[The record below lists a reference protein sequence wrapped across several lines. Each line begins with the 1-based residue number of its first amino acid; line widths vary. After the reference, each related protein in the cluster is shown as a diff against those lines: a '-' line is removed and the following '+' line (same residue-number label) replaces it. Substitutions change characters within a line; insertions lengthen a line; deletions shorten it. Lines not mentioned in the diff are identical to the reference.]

1 MVASIC
7 IIAAEQ
13 STISK
18 IIALLD
24 KQTYRTTC
32 FTGKSSLELFL
43 AQAPETVD
51 LLILD
56 GELYREDNTTSPDK
70 ITPETTP
77 VLFLTGPDNPFAK
90 ATHRLKR
97 GWYDFI
103 DPESDLQF
111 LEARVSVLLKV
122 QALQKRLDRAA
133 SDNSFVADMSHDL
146 RNPLH
151 GVLSYAKFGIK
162 KGESGQLTAEKSRH
176 YYQNIKTSGN
186 RLSEMLEDL
195 IFLAKLNVGRIQFD
209 ICRRDLGTVTL
220 GVISTF
226 SKAIEES
233 QLSIAFDEPTN
244 PVQGHFDSRQISSV
258 IHRFVSSCLQSAE
271 APISLSLAAESLD
284 PASTTYLI
292 LNQPAIRF
300 SLQQQEAGIS
310 DQRLNDIQT
319 IFSQGGRLKSG
330 LGQIG
335 LNFAVCQR
343 IIARHG
349 GHIQI
354 DSDGDNSII
363 LEFILPIKQPSS

>member
-13 STISK
+13 STVSK

-24 KQTYRTTC
+24 KQAYRTTC
-32 FTGKSSLELFL
+32 LTGKSALALFL
-43 AQAPETVD
+43 EQSPETVD

-56 GELYREDNTTSPDK
+56 CDLFTENSAAPPNK

-77 VLFLTGPDNPFAK
+77 VLFLKGPDTPANSV
-90 ATHRLKR
+90 THGLKS

-103 DPESDLQF
+103 DPKSDLQC
-111 LEARVSVLLKV
+111 LEARISVLLKV
-122 QALQKRLDRAA
+122 RILQKRLDRAA

-162 KGESGQLTAEKSRH
+162 KGESGQLTDEKSRH

-186 RLSEMLEDL
+186 RLLEMIEDL
-195 IFLAKLNVGRIQFD
+195 IFLAKLNIDRIQFD
-209 ICRRDLGTVTL
+209 IIQRDLGTVTL

-226 SKAIEES
+226 SKMIEEG
-233 QLSIAFDEPTN
+233 QLSIAHNEPTT
-244 PVQGHFDSRQISSV
+244 PVQGHFDSRQISNV
-258 IHRFVSSCLQSAE
+258 IHRFVNSCLQSSE
-271 APISLSLAAESLD
+271 APISLSLAVETLD
-284 PASTTYLI
+284 PASATYAI

-300 SLQQQEAGIS
+300 SLHQQKAGFS
-310 DQRLNDIQT
+310 GKRLDDIKTLFNQD
-319 IFSQGGRLKSG
+319 GRVKSG

-335 LNFAVCQR
+335 FNFAVCQR

-354 DSDGDNSII
+354 DSDGDSDII
-363 LEFILPIKQPSS
+363 LEFILPIEQPSG

>member
-1 MVASIC
+1 MVASIS
-7 IIAAEQ
+7 IIAAKQ
-13 STISK
+13 STVSAL
-18 IIALLD
+18 IALLD
-24 KQTYRTTC
+24 KQVYRTTC
-32 FTGKSSLELFL
+32 FAGKSALALFL
-43 AQAPETVD
+43 KQPPETVD

-56 GELYREDNTTSPDK
+56 GDLFNENNAASPDK
-70 ITPETTP
+70 ITLETTP
-77 VLFLTGPDNPFAK
+77 VLFLKGPDDPATSVTHALK
-90 ATHRLKR
+90 A

-103 DPESDLQF
+103 DPGSDLQC
-111 LEARVSVLLKV
+111 LETRVSVLLKV

-162 KGESGQLTAEKSRH
+162 KGESGQLTDEKSLH
-176 YYQNIKTSGN
+176 YYHNIKTSGN
-186 RLSEMLEDL
+186 RLLEMLEDL

-209 ICRRDLGTVTL
+209 ICQRDLGTVTL
-220 GVISTF
+220 GVLSSF
-226 SKAIEES
+226 SKTIEEG
-233 QLSIAFDEPTN
+233 QLSIAFDEPTT
-244 PVQGHFDSRQISSV
+244 PVQGHFDSRQLSNV
-258 IHRFVSSCLQSAE
+258 IHRFVNSCLQSSK
-271 APISLSLAAESLD
+271 APISLSLTAETLD
-284 PASTTYLI
+284 PASATYPV

-300 SLQQQEAGIS
+300 SLHQQEAGFS
-310 DQRLNDIQT
+310 GQRLNDIQT

-354 DSDGDNSII
+354 DSNGKSGMI
-363 LEFILPIKQPSS
+363 LEFILPIEQPSS